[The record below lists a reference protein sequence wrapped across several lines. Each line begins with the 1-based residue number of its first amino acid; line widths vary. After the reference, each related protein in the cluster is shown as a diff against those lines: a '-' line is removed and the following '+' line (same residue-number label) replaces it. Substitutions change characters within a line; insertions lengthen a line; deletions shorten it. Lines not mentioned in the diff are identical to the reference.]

1 MTTFV
6 SEAIETADDLYCQLR
21 DTVEWVDGIK
31 SRSGKT
37 RKAKQIQMDDPLVE
51 SLMPYIRT
59 CLEKL
64 NQGDVYALFGLYLN
78 YYQDGQMYTP
88 NHSHKDTQQ
97 LVISLGSCRTL
108 VVGKKEYRMKSGDC
122 VLFGSST
129 HGVPREPEVK
139 EGRISIATFMSKC
152 S

>member
-1 MTTFV
+1 MAASRCMTTFV
-6 SEAIETADDLYCQLR
+6 SEAIETKIADDLYCQLR

-37 RKAKQIQMDDPLVE
+37 RKAKQIQMDDPLAE

-88 NHSHKDTQQ
+88 NHSHKGTQQ
-97 LVISLGSCRTL
+97 LVISLGSCR
-108 VVGKKEYRMKSGDC
+108 
-122 VLFGSST
+122 
-129 HGVPREPEVK
+129 EPL
-139 EGRISIATFMSKC
+139 
-152 S
+152 